1 MNVLEFSRMFSS
13 PLLSEASQKNS
24 LNSCHKKRNQEFILC
39 TFPPIHSSHHH
50 NKGFKFLLSS
60 NSCLDDCFFE
70 NSCVREKLLLANRPK
85 IKMQFPQ
92 TLPCPTCPTCALYT
106 LPKNEYSTLAV
117 EIWTGDDMSATTGT
131 AREESQSMEFS
142 VSKSALLNELTTT
155 QGVVERKTTIPILSN
170 LLVEARGSRLTITA
184 TDLELSVRTSCEA
197 KVKREG
203 AGTIPAKKLLE
214 LVRLLPEGEIKFKL
228 LDNHWIEIVSDKK
241 KYKLVGMAKEN
252 FPALPA
258 MPHTLVKIPAA
269 VLESLIAKTKF
280 AISMEESR
288 YTLNGGLLIIKPDTL
303 AMVATD
309 GHRLALAET
318 DQKLSGLNGE
328 VRVLIPKKAMDEVEK
343 LSSAAGSEAHLEFAK
358 DESHLFFQV
367 EHRLLISRI
376 LTGQFPNYEAVLPRE
391 NNKTVVL
398 ERGELNDAVRRV
410 SQLADQRSHAVKL
423 AVSPEGVEISASS
436 PEYGEAKET
445 LDKEYKGEA
454 ISIGFNSSYVLDFL
468 AAAADGPIS
477 IELKDEQSAGQM
489 RPLADDSFR
498 YRYVIMPMR
507 I

>member
-1 MNVLEFSRMFSS
+1 VHGSAAPWSIRGYHSLFPQLRVEIHVTLVEESSSGARIRELFHQCTALITTTSFISVIFFDSFCESLCVCENPHFSNLRMQCRKSS
-13 PLLSEASQKNS
+13 DRRISTVSMPPA
-24 LNSCHKKRNQEFILC
+24 CFILG
-39 TFPPIHSSHHH
+39 TKASTVRQRVISAGESH
-50 NKGFKFLLSS
+50 
-60 NSCLDDCFFE
+60 
-70 NSCVREKLLLANRPK
+70 
-85 IKMQFPQ
+85 M
-92 TLPCPTCPTCALYT
+92 
-106 LPKNEYSTLAV
+106 
-117 EIWTGDDMSATTGT
+117 TGTGT

-142 VSKSALLNELTTT
+142 VTKSALLNELTTT

-170 LLVEARGSRLTITA
+170 LLVDAKGSRVTITA

-197 KVKREG
+197 NVKKEG

-228 LDNHWIEIVSDKK
+228 LDNHWVEIVSDKK

-258 MPHTLVKIPAA
+258 MPHTLVKLPAV

-288 YTLNGGLLIIKPDTL
+288 YTLNGGLLILKPDTL

-318 DQKLSGLNGE
+318 DQKLAGLNGE

-343 LSSAAGSEAHLEFAK
+343 LSAAAGSDAHLEFAK

-367 EHRLLISRI
+367 GHRLLISRI

-398 ERGELNDAVRRV
+398 ERAELSDAVRRV

-423 AVSPEGVEISASS
+423 AVSSEGVEISASS

-445 LDKEYKGEA
+445 IDKDYKGDNIA
-454 ISIGFNSSYVLDFL
+454 IGFNSSYMLDFL

-489 RPLADDSFR
+489 RPLADESYR